1 MNTCRWGALTAGDLN
16 VLPWIRGISFML
28 ASSAVPKTQEWMI
41 FQLCW
46 ANCVRMYKLQIN
58 YLNRLN
64 FAHFGKQRGEFNT
77 VLWKISLSL
86 SSLHNIF
93 FPWLRCNSDVELF
106 LAREIKRKGI
116 IDSILSKF
124 NAVMLL
130 CKLVL
135 GGCIC
140 ELSGENEAATIFFF
154 FGGGWGGGGFCFM
167 ADSDTSFVVY
177 DGNKDFWPDLLIMWC
192 DL

>member
-1 MNTCRWGALTAGDLN
+1 M
-16 VLPWIRGISFML
+16 
-28 ASSAVPKTQEWMI
+28 
-41 FQLCW
+41 
-46 ANCVRMYKLQIN
+46 
-58 YLNRLN
+58 
-64 FAHFGKQRGEFNT
+64 
-77 VLWKISLSL
+77 
-86 SSLHNIF
+86 
-93 FPWLRCNSDVELF
+93 ELF

-154 FGGGWGGGGFCFM
+154 FGGGWGGGFCFM